1 MSTKIPSF
9 KLANTIEVPQLGLG
23 VFLVEDEQELTQ
35 SVLAAIKHGYRHIDT
50 AAIYHNEPLVG
61 EALQTSGIPRS
72 ELFLTSKVW
81 NDAITYEDTIAA
93 FETTLKKL
101 KTDYLDLYLI
111 HWPSEGYFEKWR
123 ALEALYEEGKIRAI
137 GVSNFEINHLEQ
149 LMQEAKIKPMINQVE
164 TNPYFQQTELHDYLV
179 KEGIQH
185 EAWGPLGQGKGTVLE
200 DNVIQELAEK
210 HQKTPAQIILRW
222 HLDRQVIAIPK
233 SIHETRI
240 QENREIFDF
249 HLSKEDL
256 AKMAS
261 IDKNQR
267 GGADPTDDAWLAE
280 TTKMSL
286 SE

>member
-1 MSTKIPSF
+1 MNTKIPSF

-50 AAIYHNEPLVG
+50 AAIYHNEALVG
-61 EALQTSGIPRS
+61 EALQKSGIPRS

-111 HWPSEGYFEKWR
+111 HWPSEGYLEKWR
-123 ALEALYEEGKIRAI
+123 ALEDLYEAGKIRAI

-149 LMQEAKIKPMINQVE
+149 LMQVAKIKPMINQVE
-164 TNPYFQQTELHDYLV
+164 TNPYFQQIELHDYLV
-179 KEGIQH
+179 KHGIQH
-185 EAWGPLGQGKGTVLE
+185 EAWGPLGQGKGNVLA

-210 HQKTPAQIILRW
+210 YQKTPAQIILRW

-249 HLSKEDL
+249 HLSMEDL

-261 IDKNQR
+261 VDKNQR
-267 GGADPTDDAWLAE
+267 GGADPTDDAWLGE
-280 TTKMSL
+280 MTKMSL

>member
-1 MSTKIPSF
+1 MNTKIPSF

-50 AAIYHNEPLVG
+50 AAIYHNEALVG

-111 HWPSEGYFEKWR
+111 HWPSEGYLEKWR

-185 EAWGPLGQGKGTVLE
+185 EAWGPLGQGKGNVLE

-210 HQKTPAQIILRW
+210 YQKTPAQIILRW

-267 GGADPTDDAWLAE
+267 GGADPTDDAWLVE